1 MVTSAV
7 QIITQILIELARFT
21 VALDCAAEF
30 HAALVF
36 LLTAGFHSA
45 FG

>member
-1 MVTSAV
+1 MVSSAV
-7 QIITQILIELARFT
+7 QVITEILIELARFA

>member
-1 MVTSAV
+1 MVSSV
-7 QIITQILIELARFT
+7 IEVITQILIELARFT
-21 VALDCAAEF
+21 VALDCAAEL